1 MLRKTG
7 HILIWILLAGYLAVG
22 LTFTGDQMH
31 RLRIKNIKVEIVDS
45 LKNRFVSRDDV
56 INQLKKNSLD
66 ITGRPIDSLHRDRIR
81 DAVLAIDE
89 IRDATVFSTPDG
101 MLHIRI
107 RQRDPR
113 VRIMG
118 PTRSFYLDE
127 NGQVLKLSDRY
138 SARVLVITGTDDE
151 VFAQQQ
157 LFALAEYIR
166 SDPFLT
172 ALIEE
177 VHVFKDQTIEI
188 IPRVGNERIFF
199 GRPGGYAWKLTKLRA
214 FYKQGLPA
222 VGWNRYESIDLRFSN
237 QVVARKK
244 PEI

>member
-1 MLRKTG
+1 EGINQVKKKQL
-7 HILIWILLAGYLAVG
+7 Y
-22 LTFTGDQMH
+22 
-31 RLRIKNIKVEIVDS
+31 IKGKPVDS
-45 LKNRFVSRDDV
+45 
-56 INQLKKNSLD
+56 I
-66 ITGRPIDSLHRDRIR
+66 HRDRIL
-81 DAVLAIDE
+81 DVVLAIDE

-127 NGQVLKLSDRY
+127 NGQVLRLSDKY
-138 SARVLVITGTDDE
+138 SARVLVVTGTDDE
-151 VFAQQQ
+151 DFAQHQ
-157 LFALAEYIR
+157 LFALSEYIR
-166 SDPFLT
+166 SDPFLKS
-172 ALIEE
+172 LIEE

-188 IPRVGNERIFF
+188 IPRVGGQRIFF
-199 GRPGGYAWKLTKLRA
+199 GRPDGYAWKLTKLRA
-214 FYKQGLPA
+214 FYEQGLPA